1 MFHCVVKKCEQ
12 SCELV
17 RCGTAPALEHAHEL
31 LAEGQRVSSVEVVHT
46 STVVHR
52 VGGNGVEN
60 WIRNRKINGL
70 QREESVALTAM
81 SEHEFHAQYLAAPV
95 RRRDEVLAK
104 PYPVPAQPGVYGW
117 WFKTIPADM
126 DTSKCVRRDDGLV
139 LLYAGISPSKPSA
152 AGVASKQN
160 IRRRIKLHYAGNASV
175 STLRKSLGCLLS
187 QELGIELRRVG
198 PSERCTFGVG
208 EASLSEWM
216 ARNALVS
223 WITHPRP
230 WMLEDELIETLVLP
244 LNIDGA
250 HNAFTPV
257 LRQARRSAMA
267 RAKELPPLP

>member
-1 MFHCVVKKCEQ
+1 M
-12 SCELV
+12 
-17 RCGTAPALEHAHEL
+17 
-31 LAEGQRVSSVEVVHT
+31 
-46 STVVHR
+46 
-52 VGGNGVEN
+52 
-60 WIRNRKINGL
+60 RNRKIDGL

-81 SEHEFHAQYLAAPV
+81 SEHEFHPQYLAAPV

-117 WFKTIPADM
+117 WFKTIPADI
-126 DTSKCVRRDDGLV
+126 DTAKCVRRDDGLV

-152 AGVASKQN
+152 AGIASKQN
-160 IRRRIKLHYAGNASV
+160 IRRWTKLHYAGNASV

-198 PSERCTFGVG
+198 PSERCTFGAG
-208 EASLSEWM
+208 EARLSEWM